1 MGDDEYGPATQA
13 RAKWDFVPEEASG
26 LALTADDELEVW
38 PTDKG
43 WWFARKR
50 RGGYEGYVPRDY
62 VRVEGRH
69 AEAAFPGISARVA
82 AISPRHAE
90 PPPNDDE
97 DELQLA
103 LALSLSEAEAASAR
117 PPRSP
122 GTPISP
128 ALSEVVEV
136 LTPPARASAPPPSP
150 SFTEARRPAAAPP
163 PPPPLFDAEALADAA
178 LAEVLPPPAPPL
190 PPREPEAMPS
200 PESKPTSP
208 RDGGPRRQSLLK
220 SARRS
225 IRRSL
230 GIPKPAKAS
239 PAEVARLRRQ
249 AAAAEAEATRLR
261 GALEAVPLDEST
273 ECQVCM
279 ARAKDTAL
287 VPCGHVLCADCVT
300 RANEERIVE
309 ECPVCRET
317 VQSTMRVYI

>member
-1 MGDDEYGPATQA
+1 MGDDEYGPATAA

-38 PTDKG
+38 PTEKG
-43 WWFARKR
+43 WWFARKK

-150 SFTEARRPAAAPP
+150 SFTEARRPPP
-163 PPPPLFDAEALADAA
+163 PPPLELFDAEALADAA
-178 LAEVLPPPAPPL
+178 LAEVLPPAAPPL

>member
-1 MGDDEYGPATQA
+1 MGDDEYGPATAA
-13 RAKWDFVPEEASG
+13 RAKWDFVPEEPSG

-38 PTDKG
+38 PTEKG
-43 WWFARKR
+43 WWFARKK

-90 PPPNDDE
+90 PPRNDDE

-178 LAEVLPPPAPPL
+178 LAEVLPPAAPPL
-190 PPREPEAMPS
+190 PPREPEAMP
-200 PESKPTSP
+200 
-208 RDGGPRRQSLLK
+208 
-220 SARRS
+220 
-225 IRRSL
+225 
-230 GIPKPAKAS
+230 
-239 PAEVARLRRQ
+239 
-249 AAAAEAEATRLR
+249 
-261 GALEAVPLDEST
+261 
-273 ECQVCM
+273 
-279 ARAKDTAL
+279 
-287 VPCGHVLCADCVT
+287 
-300 RANEERIVE
+300 
-309 ECPVCRET
+309 
-317 VQSTMRVYI
+317 